1 MSFKFRLES
10 LLTYRRFQLDQCRQ
24 LMAEVMRDRA
34 NCEESMESLR
44 GERELSLETI
54 RNENSSGQVNIR
66 RMASL
71 RYDVSQLD
79 QNTRELMSHF
89 QRYEHQLQLCRQAV
103 QQADAAVKALE
114 RLKEKQHKVDG
125 AKQLKKS
132 EIELQDAWAAVNL
145 RS

>member
-34 NCEESMESLR
+34 NCEDSIGKLQS
-44 GERELSLETI
+44 ERDSSLETM
-54 RNENSSGQVNIR
+54 RSENSSGQINVR

-79 QNTRELMSHF
+79 RNKRELMSRIA
-89 QRYEHQLQLCRQAV
+89 RYEHQLQLCRQAV
-103 QQADAAVKALE
+103 QQADAAVKTLE
-114 RLKEKQHKVDG
+114 RLKEKQQKVDE

-132 EIELQDAWAAVNL
+132 EIDLQDAWAAVNL